1 LLIKPS
7 SKPQLPQ
14 HDDYRQAPSFSNNN
28 NSYINVNQSSKE
40 SFGVHTNQPADS
52 TMNLSMLG
60 QYLKESEVPT
70 SAELTHKELRFPSN
84 KELQLF

>member
-1 LLIKPS
+1 
-7 SKPQLPQ
+7 
-14 HDDYRQAPSFSNNN
+14 
-28 NSYINVNQSSKE
+28 
-40 SFGVHTNQPADS
+40 
-52 TMNLSMLG
+52 MNLSMLG